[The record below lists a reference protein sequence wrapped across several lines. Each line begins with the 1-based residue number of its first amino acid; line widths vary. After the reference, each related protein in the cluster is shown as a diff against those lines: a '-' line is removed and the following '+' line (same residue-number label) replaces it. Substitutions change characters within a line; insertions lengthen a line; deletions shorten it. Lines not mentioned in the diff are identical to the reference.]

1 MTLREFIL
9 RENLLTYAEQY
20 PSLLRIWNRVKI
32 ENAVPFRNGYQFT
45 SGKTCYRV
53 TVKDTS
59 VYSAERANEK
69 TQYLFFHIPCRTR
82 TEERTYPRSAAWIG
96 TLLADKANS

>member
-45 SGKTCYRV
+45 SGKICYRV
-53 TVKDTS
+53 TVKDTG

-69 TQYLFFHIPCRTR
+69 TQYLFFPYPLPYKNR
-82 TEERTYPRSAAWIG
+82 RTYLSPLRCVDRYSIG
-96 TLLADKANS
+96 